1 MATGVDRLPN
11 SDEWDRLRPIFTH
24 YYKDFKNG
32 QGLPLRKVMRIMAD
46 KYGFVATERMYKIRV
61 KAWKLQKNYSK
72 KDRQSIIQFIENGSP
87 NPATHE
93 LPKINGEPVKMIR
106 IQRYLNG
113 SKLHSRQR
121 IPRKGNMI
129 LEHLD
134 SNSSNNAGDSLS
146 DRDDEGGEKENNPPD
161 YALARILAAPDHLKY
176 LHDILV
182 HIDRYYLSCFHG
194 QYRLFSHQ
202 ALDLV
207 GESVVDTDDGF
218 SDQGLL
224 EIHDPGYAAISLAK
238 SHQYREA
245 RIILGEA
252 QDKIKY
258 LLRAQHPT
266 LLPFILEIICED
278 STTPEFNVSEW
289 FRRYV
294 CDLCAIIMGQQHSLT
309 RILQL
314 LGMVEYKLE
323 TCAMILSKIQAILSA
338 EFGASQWEARRPVK
352 VFCRVL
358 RHLGRYD
365 EIEQILSTAMGL
377 GGGLE
382 KPTQSELLGL
392 LYELAWLSARGRHD
406 NNAATQ
412 LFGEILR
419 LTGRDAQTGQ
429 ISHFRIKALRGLG
442 VLAREEARHEVSEQY
457 FSAAWGESRSSFGR
471 RDSNTVRIGSELEAS
486 LRELGRYKEADQLK
500 QERDELFI
508 TEDEE
513 AVVI

>member
-1 MATGVDRLPN
+1 
-11 SDEWDRLRPIFTH
+11 
-24 YYKDFKNG
+24 
-32 QGLPLRKVMRIMAD
+32 
-46 KYGFVATERMYKIRV
+46 MYKTRV
-61 KAWKLQKNYSK
+61 KAWKLRKNYSE
-72 KDRQSIIQFIENGSP
+72 KDRQPIIHIIENSSP
-87 NPATHE
+87 NQATHE
-93 LPKINGEPVKMIR
+93 LPKINGEPVKMR
-106 IQRYLNG
+106 RMQRYLDG
-113 SKLHSRQR
+113 SKLHRRQR
-121 IPRKGNMI
+121 MHSSSLVFLKGNTI
-129 LEHLD
+129 LEHVD

-146 DRDDEGGEKENNPPD
+146 GRDDREEEKANYPPD

-176 LHDILV
+176 LHDILA
-182 HIDRYYLSCFHG
+182 HIDRYYLSCFHD
-194 QYRLFSHQ
+194 QHRLFSHQ
-202 ALDLV
+202 ALGLV
-207 GESVVDTDDGF
+207 GESVVDPDDGF

-224 EIHDPGYAAISLAK
+224 QIHDPGYAAISLAK

-245 RIILGEA
+245 RIFLGEA
-252 QDKIKY
+252 QDKLKS

-266 LLPFILEIICED
+266 LLPFILELICED
-278 STTPEFNVSEW
+278 STTPEFDVSES
-289 FRRYV
+289 FRQYV

-309 RILQL
+309 MILQL
-314 LGMVEYKLE
+314 LGMVEHKLD
-323 TCAMILSKIQAILSA
+323 TCARILSKIQDILSA

-365 EIEQILSTAMGL
+365 EVEQILPTAMGF

-419 LTGRDAQTGQ
+419 LTGGDAKTGQ

-442 VLAREEARHEVSEQY
+442 ILAREEARHEVSEQY
-457 FSAAWGESRSSFGR
+457 FSAAWEESRRGFGR
-471 RDSNTVRIGSELEAS
+471 RDSNTVRIGSELEQS
-486 LRELGRYKEADQLK
+486 LRELRRYREADQLK
-500 QERDELFI
+500 QERDELFVG
-508 TEDEE
+508 EDEE